1 MNKSASD
8 EALLYDH
15 MGAIL
20 IKLQDYDKAM
30 EYLKKSNTL
39 LKSEHG
45 EIHYS
50 LIFSTMEIG
59 SLYKFNRKIS
69 EAEEYYGK
77 ALDIC
82 FKTLDN
88 VNPQVYD
95 VEERIGQLF

>member
-45 EIHYS
+45 E
-50 LIFSTMEIG
+50 ST
-59 SLYKFNRKIS
+59 
-69 EAEEYYGK
+69 
-77 ALDIC
+77 
-82 FKTLDN
+82 
-88 VNPQVYD
+88 
-95 VEERIGQLF
+95 

>member
-1 MNKSASD
+1 
-8 EALLYDH
+8 
-15 MGAIL
+15 
-20 IKLQDYDKAM
+20 
-30 EYLKKSNTL
+30 
-39 LKSEHG
+39 
-45 EIHYS
+45 
-50 LIFSTMEIG
+50 MEIG

-88 VNPQVYD
+88 VNPQVYGKKKLYEYTNCIKYLIFID